1 MAHHAQLC
9 AIALGPSAAHSI
21 GKRET
26 PMQHSS
32 PRSPAIASKRA
43 LLAGIAAGAVF
54 AAMLSASP
62 AAAQVKVAM
71 LLPGSINDQSWNAT
85 GYAGLMKMKELGYD
99 VAYSENVPAADH
111 VEAMRD
117 YAGRGY
123 KIVIGH
129 SGRFLSAAQRVGPE
143 FPAVQFVAGAGAG
156 SAGGN
161 VMSVNYDDTHFGCQ
175 LGVLAARMSKS
186 GKIGGVYALEGL
198 PNMVA
203 QVGAFRICA
212 KQVKPDVEVSV
223 IYIKDI
229 EDAGQAKEAAFSLIA
244 GGADVLSGKLN
255 AAHAGLIQAAKE
267 KGVFTTARSYAHT
280 AIAPDQIL
288 TNVIEKWPEMYSVV
302 ANTVKSGKLIGEFKM
317 YGYDTPETTGAAL
330 EQLPDRAFNPAVPA
344 AVVAELADYQK
355 KLATGALKLAPTRED
370 ARPGK

>member
-1 MAHHAQLC
+1 
-9 AIALGPSAAHSI
+9 
-21 GKRET
+21 
-26 PMQHSS
+26 MQHPS
-32 PRSPAIASKRA
+32 PRSTARSSKRSSKRGLFA
-43 LLAGIAAGAVF
+43 RIAACALFGSSGLV
-54 AAMLSASP
+54 ASP
-62 AAAQVKVAM
+62 AAAQTKVAM

-117 YAGRGY
+117 YASRGY

-161 VMSVNYDDTHFGCQ
+161 VMSVNYDDRHFGCQ

-212 KQVKPDVEVSV
+212 KQARPDVEVSI

-255 AAHAGLIQAAKE
+255 AAHGGLIQAAR
-267 KGVFTTARSYAHT
+267 KGHLHHGALYAHT

-288 TNVIEKWPEMYSVV
+288 TNVVEMAGHVFGRRQRREG
-302 ANTVKSGKLIGEFKM
+302 GKLLGEFKM
-317 YGYDTPETTGAAL
+317 YGYDAGDVGRRARA
-330 EQLPDRAFNPAVPA
+330 LPDRAFNPAVPP
-344 AVVAELADYQK
+344 AVVTELADYQK
-355 KLATGALKLAPTRED
+355 KLSTGELKLSPTRED
-370 ARPGK
+370 APGGK

>member
-1 MAHHAQLC
+1 
-9 AIALGPSAAHSI
+9 
-21 GKRET
+21 
-26 PMQHSS
+26 MQHSS
-32 PRSPAIASKRA
+32 PRSTAKSSKRSSKRGLSA
-43 LLAGIAAGAVF
+43 RIAACALFASSGLLA
-54 AAMLSASP
+54 ASP
-62 AAAQVKVAM
+62 AAAQTKVAM

-117 YAGRGY
+117 YASRGY

-156 SAGGN
+156 FAGAN
-161 VMSVNYDDTHFGCQ
+161 VMSVNYDDRHFGCQ

-203 QVGAFRICA
+203 QVGSFRICA
-212 KQVKPDVEVSV
+212 KQVRPDVEISI

-255 AAHAGLIQAAKE
+255 AAHGGLIQAAKE

-288 TNVIEKWPEMYSVV
+288 TNVVERWPEMYTVV
-302 ANTVKSGKLIGEFKM
+302 ASAVKNGKLLGEFKM

-330 EQLPDRAFNPAVPA
+330 EQLPDRAFNPAVPP
-344 AVVAELADYQK
+344 AVVAELAAYQK
-355 KLATGALKLAPTRED
+355 KLATGELKLAPTRED
-370 ARPGK
+370 ARGGK

>member
-1 MAHHAQLC
+1 LFPE
-9 AIALGPSAAHSI
+9 LAAC
-21 GKRET
+21 
-26 PMQHSS
+26 
-32 PRSPAIASKRA
+32 A
-43 LLAGIAAGAVF
+43 LLTSGLLA
-54 AAMLSASP
+54 ASP
-62 AAAQVKVAM
+62 ATAQTKVAM

-99 VAYSENVPAADH
+99 IAYSENVPAADH

-156 SAGGN
+156 FAGSN

-212 KQVKPDVEVSV
+212 KEARPDVEVSI

-255 AAHAGLIQAAKE
+255 AAHSGLIQAAKE
-267 KGVFTTARSYAHT
+267 KSAFVTGRSYAHT

-288 TNVIEKWPEMYSVV
+288 TNVIEKWPEMYTVV
-302 ANTVKSGKLIGEFKM
+302 ANTVKNGKLIGEFKM
-317 YGYDTPETTGAAL
+317 YGYNTPETTGATL
-330 EQLPDRAFNPAVPA
+330 EQLPDRAFNAAVPPN
-344 AVVAELADYQK
+344 VVAELSSYQK
-355 KLATGALKLAPTRED
+355 KLASGELKLAPTRED

>member
-1 MAHHAQLC
+1 
-9 AIALGPSAAHSI
+9 
-21 GKRET
+21 
-26 PMQHSS
+26 MQHSS
-32 PRSPAIASKRA
+32 PRSTAVLSTALASQRP
-43 LLAGIAAGAVF
+43 LLAGIAAALLMSGAV
-54 AAMLSASP
+54 LLASP
-62 AAAQVKVAM
+62 AAAQTKVAM

-111 VEAMRD
+111 VEAMRA

-156 SAGGN
+156 SAGSN
-161 VMSVNYDDTHFGCQ
+161 VMSVNYDDRHFGCQ

-203 QVGAFRICA
+203 QVGSFRICA
-212 KQVKPDVEVSV
+212 KQVRPDVEVSV

-288 TNVIEKWPEMYSVV
+288 TNVIEKWPDMYSVV
-302 ANTVKSGKLIGEFKM
+302 ANTVKGGKLIGEFKM

-344 AVVAELADYQK
+344 AVVAELAAYQK
-355 KLATGALKLAPTRED
+355 KLAAAELKLAPTRED

>member
-1 MAHHAQLC
+1 L
-9 AIALGPSAAHSI
+9 P
-21 GKRET
+21 
-26 PMQHSS
+26 
-32 PRSPAIASKRA
+32 SKRP
-43 LLAGIAAGAVF
+43 LLAGIAAGALLVSG
-54 AAMLSASP
+54 AALPASP
-62 AAAQVKVAM
+62 AAAQTKVAM

-156 SAGGN
+156 SAGSN
-161 VMSVNYDDTHFGCQ
+161 VMSVNYDDRHFGCQ

-203 QVGAFRICA
+203 QVGSFVRICA
-212 KQVKPDVEVSV
+212 KQVRPDVEVSV

-288 TNVIEKWPEMYSVV
+288 TNVIEKWPDMYSVV
-302 ANTVKSGKLIGEFKM
+302 ANTVKGGKLIGEFKM

-330 EQLPDRAFNPAVPA
+330 EQLPDRAFNPAVPP
-344 AVVAELADYQK
+344 AVVAELAAYQK
-355 KLATGALKLAPTRED
+355 KLAAAELKLAPTRED
-370 ARPGK
+370 ARGK

>member
-1 MAHHAQLC
+1 
-9 AIALGPSAAHSI
+9 
-21 GKRET
+21 
-26 PMQHSS
+26 MQHSS
-32 PRSPAIASKRA
+32 PRSTAKSSKRSSGRGLSA
-43 LLAGIAAGAVF
+43 RIAACALF
-54 AAMLSASP
+54 ASCGLFAASP
-62 AAAQVKVAM
+62 AAAQTKVAM

-117 YAGRGY
+117 YASRGY

-156 SAGGN
+156 FAGGN
-161 VMSVNYDDTHFGCQ
+161 VMSVNYDDRHFGCQ

-203 QVGAFRICA
+203 QVGSFRICA
-212 KQVKPDVEVSV
+212 KQVRPDVEISV

-288 TNVIEKWPEMYSVV
+288 TNVVEKWPEMYTVV
-302 ANTVKSGKLIGEFKM
+302 ANAVKSGKLLGEFKM

-330 EQLPDRAFNPAVPA
+330 EQLPDRAFNPAVPP
-344 AVVAELADYQK
+344 AVVAELAAYQK
-355 KLATGALKLAPTRED
+355 KLATGELKLAPTRED
-370 ARPGK
+370 ARGGK

>member
-1 MAHHAQLC
+1 
-9 AIALGPSAAHSI
+9 
-21 GKRET
+21 
-26 PMQHSS
+26 MQHSS
-32 PRSPAIASKRA
+32 LRSTALPLRA
-43 LLAGIAAGAVF
+43 VIAACGMF
-54 AAMLSASP
+54 ATVLSASP
-62 AAAQVKVAM
+62 AGAQTRVAM

-143 FPAVQFVAGAGAG
+143 FPEVQFVAGAGAG
-156 SAGGN
+156 SAGNN

-203 QVGAFRICA
+203 QVGSFRICA
-212 KQVKPDVEVSV
+212 KQARPDVEVSI

-229 EDAGQAKEAAFSLIA
+229 EDAAQAKEAAFSLIA
-244 GGADVLSGKLN
+244 GAADVLSGKLN

-317 YGYDTPETTGAAL
+317 YGYDTPETTGAGLA
-330 EQLPDRAFNPAVPA
+330 QLPDRAFNPVVPPT
-344 AVVAELADYQK
+344 VVAELADYQK
-355 KLATGALKLAPTRED
+355 KLAARELKLSPTRED

>member
-1 MAHHAQLC
+1 
-9 AIALGPSAAHSI
+9 
-21 GKRET
+21 
-26 PMQHSS
+26 MQPSS
-32 PRSPAIASKRA
+32 PRSTAILSAALPRNGRCSPASRLRLLMSGAA
-43 LLAGIAAGAVF
+43 LL
-54 AAMLSASP
+54 ASP
-62 AAAQVKVAM
+62 AAAQTKVAM

-156 SAGGN
+156 SAGSN
-161 VMSVNYDDTHFGCQ
+161 VMSVNYDDRHFGCQ

-203 QVGAFRICA
+203 QVGLVPVCA
-212 KQVKPDVEVSV
+212 KQVRPDIEVSV

-244 GGADVLSGKLN
+244 
-255 AAHAGLIQAAKE
+255 AAPMS
-267 KGVFTTARSYAHT
+267 F
-280 AIAPDQIL
+280 
-288 TNVIEKWPEMYSVV
+288 
-302 ANTVKSGKLIGEFKM
+302 
-317 YGYDTPETTGAAL
+317 
-330 EQLPDRAFNPAVPA
+330 PASSTRRMPA
-344 AVVAELADYQK
+344 
-355 KLATGALKLAPTRED
+355 
-370 ARPGK
+370 